1 MLLEEQY
8 NTPQSYDCVIQ
19 MLRDLKWDTVQPLRH
34 YAIDIKCI
42 LDGSRLT
49 TRERDQ
55 LACHYF
61 IEGLRPAQ
69 RVHDYVVKKDPRKTN
84 IGEALELAL
93 QYVRNHSSSV
103 VKKRSVATSTDAD
116 VSTLDASESSVETAF
131 RAEQVMSNTK

>member
-19 MLRDLKWDTVQPLRH
+19 TLRDMKWDTVQPLRH
-34 YAIDIKCI
+34 YEIDIKSI

-49 TRERDQ
+49 ARERDK

-69 RVHDYVVKKDPRKTN
+69 RVYDYVVKKDPRKTN

-93 QYVRNHSSSV
+93 QYVRNRPSSV
-103 VKKRSVATSTDAD
+103 VKKWSVATSTGAD
-116 VSTLDASESSVETAF
+116 VSPLDASESSVETAF